1 MIKRI
6 AYCFVF
12 VIAMVSAARS
22 QESYIDSLKNVM
34 HGCNNDTVC
43 MIVFGQIADI
53 YSEINPDS
61 AYHYAEK
68 MQGLTKKMHLRLEES
83 IALNQ
88 MGYAQLNKGNRP
100 RALQNILSSIA
111 ICEDAQSEKN
121 LLPQS
126 TIPIDEFSDRSV
138 SPQMQ
143 RLTRLSRTLQYA
155 GIVYQNAAIYEKAID
170 YYMQSIHMA
179 EPMHNSRMLSITY
192 ATIGRTY
199 LSLKQTDSALMYLQK
214 AYDNAVLANYNRY
227 IGSIL
232 LNIARVYVVKGNN
245 EKAKEYFRWAV
256 AESEEH
262 YYYRGIVA
270 SDLALADINKSTG
283 HVDSILFY
291 VQSGLPVAYYLNA
304 PDLLQR
310 SYTALADYYKI
321 IHNSD
326 SAVKYQSL
334 IININDS
341 LFTSKREQEFQNIDF
356 EDQQRQQQIEAAK
369 TAERVK
375 FRMWTLISGL
385 VIFLFIVIILYR
397 NSLQRKKA
405 NVLLSK
411 QKDELENTLS
421 KLKTTQS
428 QLVQSEKMASLGE
441 MTAGI
446 AHEIQNPL
454 NFVNNFSEVN
464 AELLDELKEE
474 LAKGDIESAVGIAN
488 DVKDNEGKIN
498 YHGKRA
504 DAIVKSMLQHSRTSS
519 GKKELT
525 DINALADEYVRLAY
539 HGLRAKDK
547 SFNAKFETDFD
558 STVEPILVIP
568 QEIGRVLL
576 NLINNAFYAV
586 NEKEKQTGQN
596 YEATVTVTTKK
607 ENDKVEIKVKDNGNG
622 IPHRVLDKIF
632 QPFFTTK
639 PPGQGTGLGLSLS
652 YDIITKAHGGEF
664 KVETKEGEGTVF
676 TIMLPTKLI

>member
-6 AYCFVF
+6 SYFIVLI
-12 VIAMVSAARS
+12 VTAATACA
-22 QESYIDSLKNVM
+22 QQSYIDSLKTEMRV
-34 HGCNNDTVC
+34 CRNDTAC
-43 MIVFGQIADI
+43 MILYGKIADI

-61 AYHYAEK
+61 AYYYAGK
-68 MQGLTKKMHLRLEES
+68 MQVITKKLNLKLEES
-83 IALNQ
+83 ITLNQ
-88 MGYAQLNKGNRP
+88 MSYAMLNKGNHP
-100 RALQNILSSIA
+100 RALQHILSSIA
-111 ICEDAQSEKN
+111 ICEDPKSEAN
-121 LLPQS
+121 LLSASYP
-126 TIPIDEFSDRSV
+126 PIDEFSDRSV
-138 SPQMQ
+138 SPKMQ
-143 RLTRLSRTLQYA
+143 RLTRLSRTLQYT
-155 GIVYQNAAIYEKAID
+155 GIVYQNAPIYEKAVE
-170 YYMQSIHMA
+170 YYRQSLNLA

-192 ATIGRTY
+192 ATVGRTY
-199 LSLKQTDSALMYLQK
+199 LSLKQTDSALYFLQK

-232 LNIARVYVVKGNN
+232 LNIARVYLAKGNT

-270 SDLALADINKSTG
+270 SNLALADINKTTG
-283 HVDSILFY
+283 HVDSILYY
-291 VQSGLPVAYYLNA
+291 VQHGLPVAYYLNA

-321 IHNSD
+321 THNSD

-334 IININDS
+334 IIKINDS
-341 LFTSKREQEFQNIDF
+341 LFNSKRVQEFQNIDF
-356 EDQQRQQQIEAAK
+356 EDQQRQQQVEAAK

-375 FRMWTLISGL
+375 FRMWGLITGL
-385 VIFLFIVIILYR
+385 AIFLFIVIVLYR
-397 NSLQRKKA
+397 NSIQRKKA
-405 NVLLSK
+405 NVLLSQ
-411 QKDELENTLS
+411 QKNELENTLNT
-421 KLKTTQS
+421 LKTTQN

-464 AELLDELKEE
+464 SELLDELKTEIEAGNKEE
-474 LAKGDIESAVGIAN
+474 AINIAN
-488 DVKDNEGKIN
+488 DIKDNEEKIN
-498 YHGKRA
+498 HHGKRA
-504 DAIVKSMLQHSRTSS
+504 DAIVKSMLQHSRTGS
-519 GKKELT
+519 GKKELV

-558 STVEPILVIP
+558 NSVGQIQVIP

-586 NEKEKQTGQN
+586 SEKEKHAGEN
-596 YEATVTVTTKK
+596 YEPTVTVSTKK
-607 ENDKVEIKVKDNGNG
+607 IDDNIEVKVKDNGNG
-622 IPHRVLDKIF
+622 IPHKVLDKIF

-664 KVETKEGEGTVF
+664 KVETKESEGTVF
-676 TIMLPTKLI
+676 IISLPANK